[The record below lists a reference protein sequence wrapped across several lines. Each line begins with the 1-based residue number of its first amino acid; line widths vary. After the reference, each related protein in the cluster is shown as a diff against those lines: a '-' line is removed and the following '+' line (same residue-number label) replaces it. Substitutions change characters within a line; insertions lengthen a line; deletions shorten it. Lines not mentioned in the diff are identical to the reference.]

1 MDGFKN
7 TTKTSYST
15 TAGRAFARGG
25 SMTVSRNDMAGGEG
39 PMNKPAM
46 VAKYAKGGH
55 VKKGEQKI
63 GRVMEEFTKGK
74 LHSGSKDGPKVK
86 STKQA
91 VAIALNEARA
101 AGAKIPRVKKAYGGS
116 VEGDDVLM
124 ARMTKDELA
133 QGAKGVRMA
142 RERMEKQTV
151 KKGVPPSS
159 SKPLISD
166 RMKEVGK
173 SIGVTKKAAGG
184 GVKLGNAPM
193 MSVGK
198 TLGNNRMVDTGNG
211 MRASS
216 GPITLGNAPMKTVGK
231 TLGTKTLRLKEGGV
245 AKKANGGIMLGNAP
259 MMKVGT
265 TLGTNRM
272 VDTGAGMRAS
282 TGPRTLGNAPMISVG
297 RKLGTN
303 TLRLNKGGLSVMP
316 KGKGCK

>member
-1 MDGFKN
+1 
-7 TTKTSYST
+7 
-15 TAGRAFARGG
+15 
-25 SMTVSRNDMAGGEG
+25 
-39 PMNKPAM
+39 
-46 VAKYAKGGH
+46 
-55 VKKGEQKI
+55 
-63 GRVMEEFTKGK
+63 
-74 LHSGSKDGPKVK
+74 
-86 STKQA
+86 
-91 VAIALNEARA
+91 
-101 AGAKIPRVKKAYGGS
+101 
-116 VEGDDVLM
+116 
-124 ARMTKDELA
+124 
-133 QGAKGVRMA
+133 
-142 RERMEKQTV
+142 
-151 KKGVPPSS
+151 
-159 SKPLISD
+159 
-166 RMKEVGK
+166 
-173 SIGVTKKAAGG
+173 
-184 GVKLGNAPM
+184 
-193 MSVGK
+193 
-198 TLGNNRMVDTGNG
+198 MVDTGNG